1 MGICRSS
8 TYWYWTMSTTRSE
21 EALTDQIFDQEEEEW
36 KLLEKGL
43 LKKTCSARVC
53 MTCHYFNYFSDR
65 HCRTILSCHVHRR
78 LIPHGDHLISRCHL
92 WVRQHERGIGWC
104 PEVAWNSDLINRL
117 LWVTMPFLIPLL
129 FYWLVVFLYWFWDL
143 SCLLNI
149 KFFLMSKYF
158 RFIIIIFSVSL

>member
-53 MTCHYFNYFSDR
+53 MTCHYFNYSATDIAEQFFPVMF
-65 HCRTILSCHVHRR
+65 I
-78 LIPHGDHLISRCHL
+78 
-92 WVRQHERGIGWC
+92 
-104 PEVAWNSDLINRL
+104 
-117 LWVTMPFLIPLL
+117 
-129 FYWLVVFLYWFWDL
+129 VV
-143 SCLLNI
+143 
-149 KFFLMSKYF
+149 
-158 RFIIIIFSVSL
+158 

>member
-1 MGICRSS
+1 MGICRSA

-92 WVRQHERGIGWC
+92 WVRQHVRGIGWC
-104 PEVAWNSDLINRL
+104 PEV
-117 LWVTMPFLIPLL
+117 V
-129 FYWLVVFLYWFWDL
+129 
-143 SCLLNI
+143 
-149 KFFLMSKYF
+149 
-158 RFIIIIFSVSL
+158 